1 MDKTIWKFQTTNA
14 TDFFGLRFLVDL
26 RWLFDARTFGFEVK
40 GICPNSVT
48 GSQANTTSKN
58 KAGFTFTGWPRFA
71 TLFSLVGNQA
81 SDKDHYDQRV
91 GN

>member
-1 MDKTIWKFQTTNA
+1 MELKDYVVTRQLNPLRPPKEVLWTRP
-14 TDFFGLRFLVDL
+14 FGSSKRRTRQIFWAQIFLL
-26 RWLFDARTFGFEVK
+26 SSGGCLTPE
-40 GICPNSVT
+40 
-48 GSQANTTSKN
+48 
-58 KAGFTFTGWPRFA
+58 AGFTFTGWPRFA